1 MDGEWELNA
10 MDRTGNSVFTRTQL
24 LEELPQMVA
33 ETGSTGKTPQATMD
47 RLMQELRDLGE
58 VLFVDD
64 HGTYRRLR

>member
-1 MDGEWELNA
+1 